1 MSDLDIFQQFAKKDT
16 AKKVLGN
23 NAVIYTRV
31 SHSSQEDN
39 NSLEAQLKYCTAF
52 AQKRNLDIVRSF
64 GGTYESA
71 KTDDRKEFNKMLKF
85 IKQSG
90 QISYIVVYSYERF
103 SRTGAG
109 GAKIAQDLQKK
120 YGIVTLSCEQQLD
133 PTTISGAFQQNMWF
147 LFGQMNNEERKQKT
161 VMGMREVYRKGYTP
175 RQCPKGYVNLNKGSK
190 AVDQKIVLNEEGKL
204 LQKAFHWK
212 ANEGMANV
220 DIVKRLAE
228 HGLKL
233 NLKRL
238 NEIFK
243 NPYYCGLL
251 VSKMIPN
258 EVIEG
263 KHEKMVSREVFLKVN
278 NISATRNS
286 HPKRHRA
293 SNENL
298 PLKRFAHCATCHK
311 PLTGFLVKAKGIYY
325 YKCRTKGCGNV
336 NNAKKAHAHFKD
348 MLRLFS
354 IDSVDLELVEEALN
368 VFYTPYFQEAQ
379 KSAEL
384 ITRNINE
391 IEAKIKTIKK
401 RFALGEIDREIYN
414 EVYTDYSKELATYQK
429 NSGNTLGTSSNLK
442 NCIKKVIN
450 FCKNPSDY
458 WGQADF
464 NQRLRFQKILFPE
477 GISIDKQKGEVQ
489 TTRINSFF
497 APIPII
503 IKALAE
509 IKNGQPID
517 FDQLSALVTPAGFKP
532 ATLRAEI

>member
-1 MSDLDIFQQFAKKDT
+1 MNDLDIFQQFAKKDAT
-16 AKKVLGN
+16 KKVMGN

-52 AQKRNLDIVRSF
+52 AQKRNLNIVQSF

-190 AVDQKIVLNEEGKL
+190 AVDQKIVLTAEGKL

-212 ANEGMANV
+212 ANEGMSNV

-233 NLKRL
+233 NLKRI

-263 KHEKMVSREVFLKVN
+263 KHEKMVSREIFLKVN
-278 NISATRNS
+278 NISSANNT
-286 HPKRHRA
+286 HPTRHRQ

-298 PLKRFAHCATCHK
+298 PLKRFALCGTCEK
-311 PLTGFLVKAKGIYY
+311 PLTGFLVKAKGLYY
-325 YKCRTKGCGNV
+325 YKCRTNGCGNV
-336 NNAKKAHAHFKD
+336 NSAKKAHEHFKN
-348 MLRLFS
+348 MLSLFC
-354 IDSVDLELVEEALN
+354 IDSVDLELVTEALSI
-368 VFYTPYFQEAQ
+368 FYTPYFQKEQ
-379 KSAEL
+379 KDGEL
-384 ITRNINE
+384 ATKQINLVE
-391 IEAKIKTIKK
+391 KKIKKIKE
-401 RFALGEIDREIYN
+401 RHALGEINQEIFN
-414 EVYTDYSKELATYQK
+414 EFFSDYSKELSNFKK
-429 NSGNTLGTSSNLK
+429 NSGNSLGKSSNLK
-442 NCIKKVIN
+442 NCIKKVIG
-450 FCKNPSDY
+450 FCKNPSAY
-458 WGQADF
+458 WSQADF

-477 GISIDKQKGEVQ
+477 GISIDKQNGIVQ

-503 IKALAE
+503 IEALRKLKSGQS
-509 IKNGQPID
+509 IKI
-517 FDQLSALVTPAGFKP
+517 DQLSALVTSPGFKP
-532 ATLRAEI
+532 GTS